1 MSAANTNVASSS
13 VKPLALV
20 RALRPGQWTKNLF
33 VLAPLLFGKALQDPS
48 AVGRTVAA
56 AIAFCGVASAF
67 YLLNDVVDR
76 AADARHPVKR
86 HRPIAAGA
94 VSVPVALAFA
104 LLLFLGAVA
113 LAATLARP
121 ALFLIL
127 GYAALTGSYSLVL
140 KRVLLLDVF
149 VIASGFVLRV
159 LTGSAAAGVKP
170 SHWLLLCTFF
180 LALFLALSKRRG
192 ELAGSGT
199 ATRASLRDIDLPL
212 VDSFENVALGVTTVC
227 YALYTVAPE
236 TIAWFGTDRLLL
248 TVPFVVFGL
257 FRWRLLETR
266 GGGED
271 ATTDLFTD
279 RGLLATVILWGVACA
294 LLIYAVPRGG
304 AF

>member
-1 MSAANTNVASSS
+1 LALQVSAAETNVAE
-13 VKPLALV
+13 KARPLALA

-33 VLAPLLFGKALQDPS
+33 VLAPLLFGKALSDP
-48 AVGRTVAA
+48 AA
-56 AIAFCGVASAF
+56 ARRTFAAAVAFCGVASAF

-76 AADARHPVKR
+76 EADARHPTKR
-86 HRPIAAGA
+86 RRPIASGEVMTRTALL
-94 VSVPVALAFA
+94 VALA
-104 LLLFLGAVA
+104 LFLASSA
-113 LAATLARP
+113 LAAAFARP
-121 ALFLIL
+121 ALALIL
-127 GYAALTGSYSLVL
+127 GYGLLTGLYSLVL

-159 LTGSAAAGVKP
+159 LAGSAAAAVKP

-180 LALFLALSKRRG
+180 LALFLALSKRRV
-192 ELAGSGT
+192 ELASAGAKARS
-199 ATRASLRDIDLPL
+199 SLADVDVSL

-236 TIAWFGTDRLLL
+236 TVAWFGTDRLLW

-271 ATTDLFTD
+271 ASTDLFTD
-279 RGLLATVILWGVACA
+279 RGLLATVVLWGLTCA
-294 LLIYAVPRGG
+294 LLIYVLPR
-304 AF
+304 